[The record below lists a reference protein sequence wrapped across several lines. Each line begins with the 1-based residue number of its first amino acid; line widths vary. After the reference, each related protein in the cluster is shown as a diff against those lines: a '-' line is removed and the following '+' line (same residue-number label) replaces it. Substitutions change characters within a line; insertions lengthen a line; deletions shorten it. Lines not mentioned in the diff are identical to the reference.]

1 MKIERRR
8 SNGARALHHARLWA
22 LRVDAAYAF
31 SPAAAGQHNLGN
43 RLMMNRTWYFLA
55 VLAIATPLALSA
67 CQTHEG
73 TGDEHAGE
81 EVSGDEH
88 AGDGAE

>member
-1 MKIERRR
+1 MTIRMWH
-8 SNGARALHHARLWA
+8 L
-22 LRVDAAYAF
+22 
-31 SPAAAGQHNLGN
+31 
-43 RLMMNRTWYFLA
+43 LA
-55 VLAIATPLALSA
+55 VLAITTPLALSA

-88 AGDGAE
+88 AGDDAE